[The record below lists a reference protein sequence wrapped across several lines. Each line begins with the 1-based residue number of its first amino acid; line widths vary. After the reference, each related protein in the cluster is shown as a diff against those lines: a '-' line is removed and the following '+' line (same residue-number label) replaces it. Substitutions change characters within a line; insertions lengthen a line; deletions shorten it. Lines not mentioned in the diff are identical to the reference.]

1 MREAIK
7 SLTNLKGQKIH
18 QTNYAKEI
26 KELFVKHW
34 IPAHNKVPHSVI
46 QNVEN
51 APLEK
56 WIKYNSNI
64 VDNWNDADEMND
76 FFKKNFNIELYSERP
91 DANDM
96 IDIQNLQSGFYNT
109 PLDDRAARYITN
121 QLTDLVN
128 QWNRT
133 EWYYP
138 GTALVQSSGSGK
150 SRSVVALEE
159 LGVHVVYCSFMNG
172 KGFPTKSAIA
182 DDIQR
187 GDDVLFARYYYA
199 CLEVVAEIIA
209 ADKVKEV

>member
-1 MREAIK
+1 MW
-7 SLTNLKGQKIH
+7 KID
-18 QTNYAKEI
+18 N
-26 KELFVKHW
+26 W
-34 IPAHNKVPHSVI
+34 IDYH
-46 QNVEN
+46 
-51 APLEK
+51 
-56 WIKYNSNI
+56 SNI
-64 VDNWNDADEMND
+64 VNNWNDADEMND
-76 FFKKNFNIELYSERP
+76 FFKKNFNIDLYYSERP
-91 DANDM
+91 NVNDTA
-96 IDIQNLQSGFYNT
+96 DIKNLQSVFYNT
-109 PLDDRAARYITN
+109 PLDDRAARYIKN

-182 DDIQR
+182 NDIQR

-199 CLEVVAEIIA
+199 CLEVVAEIIG
-209 ADKVKEV
+209 ADKVKDV